1 MKLPD
6 MTPPRRPVSGAIG
19 NERARNIRA
28 LSDDVTEPTE
38 GEVDDEPIGPD
49 DVPAEKV
56 FPQPAPGRVRIGPD
70 ILAPDD
76 LKALAEL
83 AAEIKLKGSLSP
95 RRVDTMLKE
104 IRTEQSISKTD
115 LSALDGFARNMRAW
129 HKELHGR
136 YRDSDYTDK
145 KVDGHLTKVHQFLH
159 QWDGAK
165 ERYRIQARTEQ
176 LTRIAGES
184 PSFVPTTAAFYTF
197 AQVSQRDMKQA
208 LAIMD
213 HIDDDK
219 KGVVFGGNN
228 VTTLTRDAI
237 WQTKMRLLEEA
248 AAEAKG
254 GSPPEIDIQYYEL
267 TSQAVLSRLAAA
279 ARAGCKVR
287 VNLDPGRLVPN
298 RADGTINASEVAKKM
313 LTAYRLLDT
322 AAKGADIGLT
332 FFPVE
337 REIGETN
344 LMHQKLFRVGDA
356 VILGGMNG
364 NSHSGENVDAA
375 VLIEGPGA
383 RRLVGVFERDT
394 NLSSAARLNDIY
406 NPEHRAL
413 IAAGGMT
420 IGPAALVALLMGAAG
435 QKARSIDGPRLP
447 YDLATLE
454 ALAEKTGTRLDQIID
469 LADDAGKA
477 DPKKLEKFL
486 AGGDAPSNVLP
497 LKRAGGRMLARQ
509 VREVVD
515 RLNKPDNVARANDIT
530 APSGEIRGSDKITV
544 GDSPNER
551 VAILLQAI
559 ATAESFIYVP
569 SFVMTRVVARAICA
583 RYEEMKAQGKQ
594 LDVRVVLD
602 PGIYPDG
609 GTPNEDGYLAL
620 EDAGIPVRW
629 ARLTRTDE
637 RHDRKVHAKAVITE
651 KSAFLG
657 STNMSS
663 KGLKSNWELSGLVT
677 FDAHDADSKAQHEAL
692 INDFLEVW
700 EHESI
705 RIDTRAVSESR
716 LRGKELADHEA
727 RIEESRHSV
736 VRASIHALNRYE
748 RESAKAVAD
757 LVAQRPDVR
766 DEIERKVGEGMTR
779 GYAMLRTLEE
789 TLGYE
794 ALAETFSKMGSSKAL
809 EALANGDYPFER

>member
-6 MTPPRRPVSGAIG
+6 VTPQGRPVSGALG
-19 NERARNIRA
+19 NERARGRRA
-28 LSDDVTEPTE
+28 LSDDVTESSE
-38 GEVDDEPIGPD
+38 GEAGDEPFSPD
-49 DVPAEKV
+49 DVPADQV
-56 FPQPAPGRVRIGPD
+56 FPQPVPGRVRIGPD
-70 ILAPDD
+70 IVAPDD
-76 LKALAEL
+76 LQAMADL
-83 AAEIKLKGSLSP
+83 AAEIKLKGSLTP
-95 RRVDTMLKE
+95 RRVEIMMEE
-104 IRTEQSISKTD
+104 IRTEQSLAKSD
-115 LSALDGFARNMRAW
+115 LAALDRFARSMRAW
-129 HKELHGR
+129 HKDLHGR
-136 YRDSDYTDK
+136 YRDSDYEDK
-145 KVDGHLTKVHQFLH
+145 KIDGHLTKVHQFLH

-176 LTRIAGES
+176 LGRVASAS
-184 PSFVPTTAAFYTF
+184 PSLTPTTTAFYTF
-197 AQVSQRDMKQA
+197 AQISQRDMKQA
-208 LAIMD
+208 LVIMD

-219 KGVVFGGNN
+219 RGVVFGGNN

-237 WQTKMRLLEEA
+237 WQTKMRLLDQA
-248 AAEAKG
+248 TADAKG
-254 GSPPEIDIQYYEL
+254 GSPSEIDIQYYEL

-298 RADGTINASEVAKKM
+298 RGDGSINASEVAKKM

-337 REIGETN
+337 REIGENN

-364 NSHSGENVDAA
+364 NSNSGENVDAA

-383 RRLVGVFERDT
+383 RRLVEVFEHDT
-394 NLSSAARLNDIY
+394 KLSIAAQMSEIY
-406 NPEHRAL
+406 NTEHSAL
-413 IAAGGMT
+413 ISAGGMT
-420 IGPAALVALLMGAAG
+420 IGPAALVAMLMGAAG
-435 QKARSIDGPRLP
+435 PKARSVDGPRLP
-447 YDLATLE
+447 YDLATL
-454 ALAEKTGTRLDQIID
+454 ASLAEKAGTKLDQVID
-469 LADDAGKA
+469 LSDGEGKV
-477 DPKKLEKFL
+477 DPKALEKFL
-486 AGGDAPSNVLP
+486 RGGDAPSNVLP

-515 RLNKPDNVARANDIT
+515 LLNDTDNMARANDIT
-530 APSGEIRGSDKITV
+530 APTGEVRGRDKITL
-544 GDSPNER
+544 GDSSNER

-559 ATAESFIYVP
+559 STAESFIYVP

-583 RYEEMKAQGKQ
+583 RYEEMKAQGKL

-609 GTPNEDGYLAL
+609 GTPNEEGYLAL

-637 RHDRKVHAKAVITE
+637 HHDRKVHAKAVITE

-657 STNMSS
+657 STNMST

-677 FDAHDADSKAQHEAL
+677 FDSHDADSTAQHEAL
-692 INDFLEVW
+692 VNDFLEVW

-705 RIDTRAVSESR
+705 RIDTQAVSESR
-716 LRGKELADHEA
+716 LRGKQFDDRDA
-727 RIEESRHSV
+727 RLEESRHSV
-736 VRASIHALNRYE
+736 VRASIHALQRYE
-748 RESAKAVAD
+748 RESARVVAD

-766 DEIERKVGEGMTR
+766 VEVERKVGEGMTR
-779 GYAMLRTLEE
+779 GYAVLRTLEE
-789 TLGYE
+789 KLGYA
-794 ALAETFSKMGSSKAL
+794 ALAEAFGKMGSSKAL
-809 EALANGDYPFER
+809 EALAGGEYPFQA